1 MGPTPIPN
9 ITGGAGGAAG
19 PSTADLHGGNASFDS
34 SNWTVAT
41 SGSRAAGGLDGT
53 TLAIAAGV
61 ALLAMVL
68 WKKLS

>member
-1 MGPTPIPN
+1 MGPTPSIPN

-41 SGSRAAGGLDGT
+41 GASRATGGLDSQ
-53 TLAIAAGV
+53 TLLIVAGL
-61 ALLAMVL
+61 ALVGLVL
-68 WKKLS
+68 WKRL